1 MKTSHHPRSRRF
13 DGAAILT
20 TAILSLQVAGVAGAQ
35 QLDDVHCQAT
45 PEMERNLERRFGAT
59 RQGAGMRS
67 PDEVMELWSDRG
79 GDWALVARYAT
90 GRSCI
95 VAIGVHWD
103 AAPEDG

>member
-1 MKTSHHPRSRRF
+1 MKTSRQPRSRRF
-13 DGAAILT
+13 DGAAIL
-20 TAILSLQVAGVAGAQ
+20 ASALLSLLVAGPAGAQ

-59 RQGAGMRS
+59 RQGAGIRS

-95 VAIGVHWD
+95 VAVGAHWEG
-103 AAPEDG
+103 APPGG